1 LAWKEE
7 KMTQDMTLDKK
18 QLGKWYFKTSSLL
31 IAFLF
36 VGPFALPL
44 VWLNPDFSVKKKSVI
59 TLIVIIITYFLGI
72 LVNNS
77 LKSIKEYYQ
86 LAY

>member
-1 LAWKEE
+1 
-7 KMTQDMTLDKK
+7 MTQDIDLDTKR
-18 QLGKWYFKTSSLL
+18 QVKWYFKTSSLIL
-31 IAFLF
+31 AFLF

-44 VWLNPDFSVKKKSVI
+44 VWFNPNFSVKKKLVV
-59 TLIVIIITYFLGI
+59 TLAVALIIYFLGA

-86 LAY
+86 LVF

>member
-1 LAWKEE
+1 
-7 KMTQDMTLDKK
+7 MTLDKK

>member
-1 LAWKEE
+1 
-7 KMTQDMTLDKK
+7 MTQDMDLDTKR
-18 QLGKWYFKTSSLL
+18 QVKWYFKTSSLV

-44 VWLNPDFSVKKKSVI
+44 VWLNSDFSVKKKVVI
-59 TLIVIIITYFLGI
+59 TLIVIVITYFLGI
-72 LVNNS
+72 MVNNS

-86 LAY
+86 LVL

>member
-1 LAWKEE
+1 
-7 KMTQDMTLDKK
+7 MTQDMELDKK
-18 QLGKWYFKTSSLL
+18 QQGKWYFKTYAL
-31 IAFLF
+31 IMAFLF

-59 TLIVIIITYFLGI
+59 TLIVIFITYFLGI

-77 LKSIKEYYQ
+77 LKTIIEYYK
-86 LAY
+86 LVL

>member
-1 LAWKEE
+1 
-7 KMTQDMTLDKK
+7 MDLDKK
-18 QLGKWYFKTSSLL
+18 RQDRWYFKTSSLV

-59 TLIVIIITYFLGI
+59 TLIVISVTYFLGL

-86 LAY
+86 LVF

>member
-1 LAWKEE
+1 
-7 KMTQDMTLDKK
+7 MTQDMNLDKK
-18 QLGKWYFKTSSLL
+18 QPGKWYFKTSSLL

-86 LAY
+86 LVY

>member
-1 LAWKEE
+1 
-7 KMTQDMTLDKK
+7 MTQDMTLDKK

>member
-1 LAWKEE
+1 
-7 KMTQDMTLDKK
+7 MTQEIDLDKK
-18 QLGKWYFKTSSLL
+18 RQSKWYFKTSSLV

-36 VGPFALPL
+36 AGPFALPL

-59 TLIVIIITYFLGI
+59 TFIVVIVTYFLGI

-77 LKSIKEYYQ
+77 LKYIKEYYQ
-86 LAY
+86 LAF

>member
-1 LAWKEE
+1 
-7 KMTQDMTLDKK
+7 MIFNVGLDKK
-18 QLGKWYFKTSSLL
+18 QQVKWYFKTSSLIL
-31 IAFLF
+31 AFLF

-44 VWLNPDFSVKKKSVI
+44 VWLNPNFSIKKKLVT
-59 TLIVIIITYFLGI
+59 TLVVVLITYFLGV

-86 LAY
+86 LVF

>member
-1 LAWKEE
+1 
-7 KMTQDMTLDKK
+7 MTQDMTLDKK
-18 QLGKWYFKTSSLL
+18 QLGKWYFKTSPLL